1 MKWLA
6 QGYTFGKSQGR
17 IANKHLTMRL
27 VCMML
32 AAQGGRQIGGNLF
45 LRIGVLI

>member
-6 QGYTFGKSQGR
+6 QGYTTGKSQGR
-17 IANKHLTMRL
+17 IADKHLTVRL

-32 AAQGGRQIGGNLF
+32 AAPGGRQHSENLF
-45 LRIGVLI
+45 LRIGVLF